1 MSRVLYFDRQPQA
14 SSSTDPLDSFSTKH
28 YAYNLNTRPR
38 SNSSMTLPSISSWY
52 DSIEAEQ
59 NQDRH
64 SGLFRST
71 SHSQQSHNIN
81 VLAQGHSVDTR
92 SASITRECDRT
103 SPPSSVGLSRHALST
118 GPYAIASIADDRTRP
133 PLRRNDSSYASD
145 LEAYRTSGPSSD
157 QGSSHH
163 DAHFS
168 MLQEQMRRNSEQP
181 TVIPYHPETGYPHE
195 YPPSQTMVQYVN
207 GLLPAAA
214 GHRNERYL
222 GVQVIDGQRYH
233 MYEGGKCLPYEI
245 NGERVN
251 EWWGLTK
258 ANIPRKRLAT
268 ACNRCRDKKIR
279 CEPGEG
285 GCTSC
290 RKSRQICQRDV
301 APSDFAQ

>member
-1 MSRVLYFDRQPQA
+1 
-14 SSSTDPLDSFSTKH
+14 
-28 YAYNLNTRPR
+28 
-38 SNSSMTLPSISSWY
+38 MTLPSISSWY
-52 DSIEAEQ
+52 DNIEGEQ
-59 NQDRH
+59 NQDQH
-64 SGLFRST
+64 ASYFRSHAT
-71 SHSQQSHNIN
+71 GQRSSNVDVFNQSRHD
-81 VLAQGHSVDTR
+81 SVDSR
-92 SASITRECDRT
+92 SATLTYENDRIPTPSIAG
-103 SPPSSVGLSRHALST
+103 SSRQSVSM
-118 GPYAIASIADDRTRP
+118 GPYDTATIADERIRP
-133 PLRRNDSSYASD
+133 PLHRNDSSFASD

-157 QGSSHH
+157 KDSVHR
-163 DAHFS
+163 DMHFLHLS
-168 MLQEQMRRNSEQP
+168 DQIRRDSEQP
-181 TVIPYHPETGYPHE
+181 TSAPSQADTSFPPHA
-195 YPPSQTMVQYVN
+195 YSPSQTMVQYVN

-222 GVQVIDGQRYH
+222 GVHLIDGQRYH

-290 RKSRQICQRDV
+290 RKSRQVCQRDG
-301 APSDFAQ
+301 APSDFA